1 MTFSLLFVL
10 DFVERKGLFC
20 DEPNLR
26 YLQRLSLVLLEV
38 TFNFSHFGS
47 KDLKLTVH
55 FMSSA
60 TTKVFYL

>member
-1 MTFSLLFVL
+1 MTFCLLFIL

-38 TFNFSHFGS
+38 TFNISHFGS
-47 KDLKLTVH
+47 KDLK
-55 FMSSA
+55 
-60 TTKVFYL
+60 